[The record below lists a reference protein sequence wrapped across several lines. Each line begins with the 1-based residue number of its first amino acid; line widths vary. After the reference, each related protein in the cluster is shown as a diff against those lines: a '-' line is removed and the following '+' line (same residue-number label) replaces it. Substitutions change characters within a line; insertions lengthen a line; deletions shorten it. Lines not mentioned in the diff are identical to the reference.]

1 MFGNLHCGNNINKK
15 RKVIAN
21 ATLTLG
27 CILLGDNLFVV
38 LQQVFGQVH
47 KTFATG
53 KKGAYLVP
61 LLLPVAVF
69 DFQFGIAVPFLA
81 CHPVVD
87 DASRFADFLGQG
99 IAPPFLVLVLAK
111 NG

>member
-1 MFGNLHCGNNINKK
+1 MYGNLHYSDDVNK
-15 RKVIAN
+15 REGYRRSLFTAN
-21 ATLTLG
+21 

-47 KTFATG
+47 KTFSTG

-69 DFQFGIAVPFLA
+69 GFQFGIAVPFLA

-99 IAPPFLVLVLAK
+99 NAPPF
-111 NG
+111 